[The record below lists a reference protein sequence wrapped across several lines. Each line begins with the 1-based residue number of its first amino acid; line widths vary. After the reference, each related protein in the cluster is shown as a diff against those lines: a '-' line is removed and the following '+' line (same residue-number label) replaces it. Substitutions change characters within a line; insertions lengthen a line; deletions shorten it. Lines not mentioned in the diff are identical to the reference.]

1 MASLLCQPNQ
11 IARHTKVET
20 IGSDNLCLHAISRCE
35 SFIQLKSRKII
46 RTTETAVPRTWSR
59 EVDRVLIGES
69 RIQKRVRTLAQEI
82 ARDYR
87 GCDLVLVACLNGTI
101 MFLADL
107 IRHLKLPLRL
117 DFIGVSSYGS
127 GTQSGELVFTKEL
140 RLDVKGRDVLLV
152 DDILDT
158 GRTIKRV
165 SATVRAL
172 KPKSL
177 KVCVFLN
184 KEERRV
190 EDVHADYIGFDIP
203 DYFVVGYGLDFAERY
218 RNLPFVGVLKEEIY
232 SSAK

>member
-1 MASLLCQPNQ
+1 
-11 IARHTKVET
+11 
-20 IGSDNLCLHAISRCE
+20 
-35 SFIQLKSRKII
+35 LKSRKL
-46 RTTETAVPRTWSR
+46 AHAQQPPVPRAWSR
-59 EVDRVLIGES
+59 EVDRVLIEEAE
-69 RIQKRVRTLAQEI
+69 IQKRVRSLAREI
-82 ARDYR
+82 ERDYR
-87 GCDLVLVACLNGTI
+87 GCDLVLVACLNGTV

-117 DFIGVSSYGS
+117 DFVGVSSYGS
-127 GTQSGELVFTKEL
+127 GTTSGELVFTKEL

-158 GRTIKRV
+158 GRTLKRV

-184 KEERRV
+184 KQERRV
-190 EDVHADYIGFDIP
+190 EKVRADYIGFDIP

-218 RNLPFVGVLKEEIY
+218 RNLPFVGVLKEEVY